1 MIIEQMAHDLGVPT
15 RFIVNLAHGA
25 SYEYKVYSIPKRS
38 GGHRV
43 IHHPSRRLK
52 ALQRWLLS
60 TVIEGLPI
68 HPAATAYRKGRSIFQ
83 NAAVHAKSRFLL
95 RMDLTNFFPS
105 ITQSDLVNYVGEHI
119 ALFRDWTPLDVDI
132 FCRLVCRNSTL
143 TIGAPTSPALSNALC
158 YEMDVLMHALCAKSG
173 VAYSRYADDL
183 FFSCDQPNVL
193 RQMEGDVGKVVSQL
207 KIPANIR
214 LNPAK
219 TRHSS
224 KRRERRV
231 TGLIIGSDGCV
242 YVGRTLKR
250 KIRTL
255 IHTFDSLDIPTR
267 TSLSGLIAY
276 AAGFDPQFMNSLIDK
291 YGLELVRRVT
301 RLPTR

>member
-1 MIIEQMAHDLGVPT
+1 MIIERMARDLGLPT
-15 RFIVNLAHGA
+15 GFIVNLAHGA
-25 SYEYKVYSIPKRS
+25 SYEYKIYSIPKRS

-60 TVIEGLPI
+60 TVIQGLPI
-68 HPAATAYRKGRSIFQ
+68 HPAATAYRKHRSIFQ

-105 ITQSDLVNYVGEHI
+105 LTQSDLVNYVAEHV
-119 ALFRDWTPLDVDI
+119 ALFSDWTPLDIDV
-132 FCRLVCRNSTL
+132 FCRLVCRNLTL

-193 RQMEGDVGKVVSQL
+193 RQIEKDVAQVVSQL

-231 TGLIIGSDGCV
+231 TGIVLGSDGCI
-242 YVGRTLKR
+242 YVGRVLKR
-250 KIRTL
+250 KIRAL
-255 IHTFDSLDIPTR
+255 IHTVDSLDASQR
-267 TSLSGLIAY
+267 ASLSGLIAY
-276 AAGFDPQFMNSLIDK
+276 VAGYDPQFMNSLIDK
-291 YGLELVRRVT
+291 YGLQLVRKVT
-301 RLPTR
+301 SLTAR